1 MSDGASEHAQE
12 LATRLCGLLPSLDA
26 AARAAVARRVSAAAG
41 GEGAARLAA
50 ASKRPGAGAADPD
63 ALARAMAIVLEQV
76 GPLEGFAWSTWRQL
90 APDSPVRRGADVVTA
105 AGEMLFDDAAG
116 GAAGAAAGGASG
128 GATGVASGGEA
139 GGGGE
144 AALVEALARF
154 RQLVAAMLAAVANAG
169 EAAFEQMAPLSP
181 MQIERFARAEK
192 KWNESLD
199 FACWRKYR
207 ELASRL
213 DQASVE
219 DSLRAAIAARAEELI
234 SPR

>member
-50 ASKRPGAGAADPD
+50 ASKRPGAGSADPD

-116 GAAGAAAGGASG
+116 GAAGAAAGA
-128 GATGVASGGEA
+128 ASGGEA